1 MKKLFRNFCAT
12 AIAGLMILSGA
23 ACSKDGGGEVDG
35 NNMAKLTYPDFAET
49 PADKDSWEY
58 IPEDTDQTI
67 E

>member
-35 NNMAKLTYPDFAET
+35 KHGKTYLSRFCGNARG
-49 PADKDSWEY
+49 
-58 IPEDTDQTI
+58 
-67 E
+67 